1 MIVLGLICYG
11 FVSILQLVKIGR
23 IPKSDALKNVE

>member
-1 MIVLGLICYG
+1 MIVLGILCYAA
-11 FVSILQLVKIGR
+11 VSVLQLIKIGK